1 MKPLTLPL
9 PADALIVGLESTCD
23 ETSCAVV
30 AGGRR
35 VVSNV
40 VATQIDLHQRFGG
53 VVPEIASRAHLEA
66 VNTVMAE
73 AFERAGLDP
82 SQVAGV
88 AVANRP
94 GLIGS
99 LLVGLM
105 AAKTLA
111 WAWDVP
117 LVGANHIH
125 AHGYSPALD
134 DEPIEYPAVA
144 MVASGGH
151 TSLYHARS
159 AIELEL
165 LGSTTDDAA
174 GEAFDKVAAILGLPY
189 PGGPNVDKAA
199 RTGDPKAIKFPRA
212 LLKGQS
218 LDFSFSGLKTA
229 VLYHVQ
235 GVPGGRREKVQRG
248 VAQPPSA
255 VGEGASGAGRGLAP
269 GAIKDRMAGAP
280 ELTSAQI
287 ADIAASF
294 QAALVDTLRIKI
306 RRAVTATG
314 AKSLIIGG
322 GVAAN
327 SALRAMVQ
335 ELGEKLRLQVRMPPM
350 KYCGDNAAMI
360 AGLAWHLFNSGQQDS
375 LEVECTATVRK

>member
-1 MKPLTLPL
+1 
-9 PADALIVGLESTCD
+9 
-23 ETSCAVV
+23 
-30 AGGRR
+30 
-35 VVSNV
+35 
-40 VATQIDLHQRFGG
+40 
-53 VVPEIASRAHLEA
+53 
-66 VNTVMAE
+66 
-73 AFERAGLDP
+73 
-82 SQVAGV
+82 V

-117 LVGANHIH
+117 LVGVNHIH
-125 AHGYSPALD
+125 AHAYSPALD
-134 DEPIEYPAVA
+134 AEPMEYPAVA

-199 RTGDPKAIKFPRA
+199 RTGDAKAIHFPRA

-248 VAQPPSA
+248 VAQPPPA
-255 VGEGASGAGRGLAP
+255 VGEGASGAGHDLAP

-306 RRAVTATG
+306 RRAVTAVG

-327 SALRAMVQ
+327 SALRSMVQ
-335 ELGEKLRLQVRMPPM
+335 ELGEKLRLQVRMPAM

-360 AGLAWHLFNSGQQDS
+360 AGLAWHLFNAGQQDN